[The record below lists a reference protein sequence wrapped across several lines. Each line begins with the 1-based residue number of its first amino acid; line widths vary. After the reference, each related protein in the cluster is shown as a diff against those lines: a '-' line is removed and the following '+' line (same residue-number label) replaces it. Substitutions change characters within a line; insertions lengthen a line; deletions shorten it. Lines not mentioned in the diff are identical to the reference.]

1 MEILILFGVFTLLML
16 IGTPIA
22 FCLGVASFATVLYMG
37 LPPLVVF
44 QRLNSGM
51 SVFSLLAIP
60 FFIYAGDLMVRGGIA
75 QKIVA
80 FAASLVGHIRGGLGQ
95 VNIVTATLFGG
106 ISGSAVAEAAA
117 VGGLM
122 IPQMKARGY
131 GADYAVNVT
140 SMAALIALLLPPS
153 HNMIIYSISAGG
165 KISIADL
172 FTAGIIPGLLYA
184 AALMVTAYF
193 VARSRGYPTEAFP
206 GFQAVGRF
214 LVISLPGLLLIAI
227 IFGGVRSGVFT
238 ATESSCI
245 AVLYALAVTMFV
257 YRQMSWNDFK
267 HATFGA
273 VRTTAMVLLII
284 GMAGAFSW
292 LMAFLKGAG
301 VAGRLDEHDLG
312 EPDHHPAAD
321 QRVDAGARHLH
332 GHGADDHHLHA
343 DLPAGGDRLRHRSGT
358 FRRHHDPELR
368 HRAEHAAGGG
378 GAVRRL
384 RGRQDQR
391 LGIDALD
398 LAVLRCRARGARARH
413 LHPGAVAVAAQRVQ
427 IGDGQ
432 WPMPP
437 PTPASNAS
445 RSSPSAWWRRCAS
458 QVLSGEIAPGQKL
471 PTENQLTETF
481 GVSRTV
487 IREAI
492 ATLAAD
498 GLVEPRQGAGVFV
511 REHPTLAFGSI
522 SLEIGNK
529 ISPGDQRARSAHG
542 HRDRERGA
550 RGTRAATARRRRR
563 SRRRSSSSSACS
575 SWASRPARP
584 ISPFTARS
592 RRRPTIR
599 SMSRYSTRSA
609 TGPFRAT
616 STRPGIPSRVLSREY
631 QKACSANI
639 CLILNAISAGDP
651 QAARDAMRAHL
662 IGQPERYRRG

>member
-22 FCLGVASFATVLYMG
+22 FCLGVSSFATVLYMG

-206 GFQAVGRF
+206 GFAAVGRF
-214 LVISLPGLLLIAI
+214 LLVSIPGLLLIGI
-227 IFGGVRSGVFT
+227 IFGGVRSGIFT

-245 AVLYALAVTMFV
+245 AVLYALLVTVFI
-257 YRQMSWNDFK
+257 YRQMKWNDFK

-284 GMAGAFSW
+284 GMAASFSW
-292 LMAFLKGAG
+292 LMAFLRVPASLVAWMNTISENPILILLLINVLMLFLGTFMDMGPTIIITTPIFLPVAQAYGIDPVHFGVIMILNFGIGLNTPPVGAVQFVACAVGKISVWEAMRSIWPFYGAG
-301 VAGRLDEHDLG
+301 LV
-312 EPDHHPAAD
+312 
-321 QRVDAGARHLH
+321 
-332 GHGADDHHLHA
+332 
-343 DLPAGGDRLRHRSGT
+343 
-358 FRRHHDPELR
+358 
-368 HRAEHAAGGG
+368 
-378 GAVRRL
+378 
-384 RGRQDQR
+384 
-391 LGIDALD
+391 
-398 LAVLRCRARGARARH
+398 VL
-413 LHPGAVAVAAQRVQ
+413 
-427 IGDGQ
+427 
-432 WPMPP
+432 
-437 PTPASNAS
+437 
-445 RSSPSAWWRRCAS
+445 
-458 QVLSGEIAPGQKL
+458 
-471 PTENQLTETF
+471 
-481 GVSRTV
+481 
-487 IREAI
+487 
-492 ATLAAD
+492 
-498 GLVEPRQGAGVFV
+498 GLVTYIPALSLWLPSVF
-511 REHPTLAFGSI
+511 R
-522 SLEIGNK
+522 
-529 ISPGDQRARSAHG
+529 
-542 HRDRERGA
+542 
-550 RGTRAATARRRRR
+550 
-563 SRRRSSSSSACS
+563 
-575 SWASRPARP
+575 
-584 ISPFTARS
+584 
-592 RRRPTIR
+592 
-599 SMSRYSTRSA
+599 
-609 TGPFRAT
+609 
-616 STRPGIPSRVLSREY
+616 
-631 QKACSANI
+631 
-639 CLILNAISAGDP
+639 
-651 QAARDAMRAHL
+651 
-662 IGQPERYRRG
+662 